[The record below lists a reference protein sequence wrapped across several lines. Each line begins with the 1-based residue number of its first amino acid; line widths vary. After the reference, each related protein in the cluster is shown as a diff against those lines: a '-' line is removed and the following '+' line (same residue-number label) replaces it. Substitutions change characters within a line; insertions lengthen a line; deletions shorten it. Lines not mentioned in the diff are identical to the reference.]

1 MVAAFYYPYLDE
13 RSDAVFWKRKSKKQ
27 DGQEAT
33 DSAAEVAEDTT
44 EETGDDAVGSEGA
57 AEDKDT
63 ETGAKPEEAEK
74 AAGSEDAE
82 RAGEGD
88 PEDTDDRKSDDES
101 DADASAKD
109 DADDKS
115 DDDTEADE
123 VAASDKSDKS
133 DKSDEDDEAETEKA
147 ATAKDEEDEVEEVGV
162 TGPDSDGI
170 IRVRTAGTFEFDGE
184 KFDLVNNTWIIEA
197 DKDGVVI
204 IDPAHDAEAIMKAVG
219 DREVYLVACT
229 NAYSTHIGAALAI
242 AEETEADIALHPREM
257 RAWRRTHGAEH
268 RPEID
273 VEGEGALDIGDLH
286 IDVLALPGTTSGT
299 VGFYVSQLGAV
310 FSGDTLLKGEPGMVG
325 NTYIDYTTQLASIGE
340 NLLSLP
346 PDTRILPDRG
356 PSTTVEAE
364 GRNFDSWV

>member
-1 MVAAFYYPYLDE
+1 M
-13 RSDAVFWKRKSKKQ
+13 FWKRKPKKQ

-33 DSAAEVAEDTT
+33 DSAAEVAEDVT
-44 EETGDDAVGSEGA
+44 EETEDDAVDTKETKDKTEDTGSGNEA
-57 AEDKDT
+57 DAKDT
-63 ETGAKPEEAEK
+63 EDT
-74 AAGSEDAE
+74 
-82 RAGEGD
+82 
-88 PEDTDDRKSDDES
+88 EDTEAKADGS
-101 DADASAKD
+101 DADS
-109 DADDKS
+109 
-115 DDDTEADE
+115 TEADE
-123 VAASDKSDKS
+123 
-133 DKSDEDDEAETEKA
+133 SDED
-147 ATAKDEEDEVEEVGV
+147 AKDEPRAESDDEADTKAEDDTESDTKAEDDTKVATASVDEDDEVEEVGV
-162 TGPDSDGI
+162 TGPDSDGV

-184 KFDLVNNTWIIEA
+184 KYEIISNTWIIEA

-229 NAYSTHIGAALAI
+229 NGYSPHIESALAI

-257 RAWRRTHGAEH
+257 RAWRRIHGAEH

-286 IDVLALPGTTSGT
+286 IDVLALPGTTNGT
-299 VGFYVSQLGAV
+299 VGFYVSELGAV
-310 FSGDTLLKGEPGMVG
+310 FSGDTLRKGEPGMVG

>member
-1 MVAAFYYPYLDE
+1 M
-13 RSDAVFWKRKSKKQ
+13 FWKRKPKKQ

-44 EETGDDAVGSEGA
+44 EETEGA
-57 AEDKDT
+57 A
-63 ETGAKPEEAEK
+63 GSGEK
-74 AAGSEDAE
+74 AE
-82 RAGEGD
+82 
-88 PEDTDDRKSDDES
+88 
-101 DADASAKD
+101 AKD
-109 DADDKS
+109 DAEAGNDSDGTDAATSDEPDDAAETDTSDTS
-115 DDDTEADE
+115 DDADDAE
-123 VAASDKSDKS
+123 TAKDAEEKAEEPAAT
-133 DKSDEDDEAETEKA
+133 SDED
-147 ATAKDEEDEVEEVGV
+147 DEVEEVGV

-170 IRVRTAGTFEFDGE
+170 TRVRTAGTFEFDGE
-184 KFDLVNNTWIIEA
+184 KYEIISNTWIIEA
-197 DKDGVVI
+197 DKDGVVV
-204 IDPAHDAEAIMKAVG
+204 IDPAHDAEAILEAVG

-229 NAYSTHIGAALAI
+229 NGYSPHIESALKI

-257 RAWRRTHGAEH
+257 RAWRRLHGAER

-286 IDVLALPGTTSGT
+286 IDVLALPGTTNGT
-299 VGFYVSQLGAV
+299 VGFYVSELGAV
-310 FSGDTLLKGEPGMVG
+310 FSGDTLRKGEPGMVG

>member
-1 MVAAFYYPYLDE
+1 M
-13 RSDAVFWKRKSKKQ
+13 FWKRKPKKQ

-33 DSAAEVAEDTT
+33 DSAAEVAEDVT
-44 EETGDDAVGSEGA
+44 EETEDDAVDTKETKDKTEDTGSGNEA
-57 AEDKDT
+57 DAEDTEDT
-63 ETGAKPEEAEK
+63 EAKAD
-74 AAGSEDAE
+74 G
-82 RAGEGD
+82 
-88 PEDTDDRKSDDES
+88 S
-101 DADASAKD
+101 DADS
-109 DADDKS
+109 
-115 DDDTEADE
+115 TEADE
-123 VAASDKSDKS
+123 
-133 DKSDEDDEAETEKA
+133 SDEDAKD
-147 ATAKDEEDEVEEVGV
+147 AKDEPRAESDDEADTEAEDDTESDTKAEDDTKVATASVDEDDEVEEVGV
-162 TGPDSDGI
+162 TGPDSDGV

-184 KFDLVNNTWIIEA
+184 KYEIISNTWIIEA

-229 NAYSTHIGAALAI
+229 NGYSPHIESALAI

-257 RAWRRTHGAEH
+257 RAWRRIHGAEH

-286 IDVLALPGTTSGT
+286 IDVLALPGTTNGT
-299 VGFYVSQLGAV
+299 VGFYVSELGAV
-310 FSGDTLLKGEPGMVG
+310 FSGDTLRKGEPGMVG

>member
-1 MVAAFYYPYLDE
+1 M
-13 RSDAVFWKRKSKKQ
+13 FWKRKSKKQ

-44 EETGDDAVGSEGA
+44 EETEDEAAATGAEPEDKGAGSEDDKGGSVKDTAAGDDS
-57 AEDKDT
+57 AEDTGESDGADDAEADDDS
-63 ETGAKPEEAEK
+63 ET
-74 AAGSEDAE
+74 AAGSED
-82 RAGEGD
+82 G
-88 PEDTDDRKSDDES
+88 
-101 DADASAKD
+101 
-109 DADDKS
+109 
-115 DDDTEADE
+115 TE
-123 VAASDKSDKS
+123 
-133 DKSDEDDEAETEKA
+133 
-147 ATAKDEEDEVEEVGV
+147 DEEVEEVEEVGV
-162 TGPDSDGI
+162 TGPDTDGI
-170 IRVRTAGTFEFDGE
+170 TRVRTAGTFEFDGE
-184 KFDLVNNTWIIEA
+184 KFDVISNTWIIEA
-197 DKDGVVI
+197 DKEGVVV

-229 NAYSTHIGAALAI
+229 NAYSPHIGAALAI

-257 RAWRRTHGAEH
+257 RAWRRIHGAEH

-286 IDVLALPGTTSGT
+286 IDVLALPGTASGT

-310 FSGDTLLKGEPGMVG
+310 FSGDTLRKGEPGMVG

-364 GRNFDSWV
+364 SRNFDSWV

>member
-1 MVAAFYYPYLDE
+1 M
-13 RSDAVFWKRKSKKQ
+13 FWKRKPKKQ

-33 DSAAEVAEDTT
+33 DSAAEVAEDVT
-44 EETGDDAVGSEGA
+44 EETEDDAVDTTETKDK
-57 AEDKDT
+57 AED
-63 ETGAKPEEAEK
+63 
-74 AAGSEDAE
+74 AGSENEAEVKDAE
-82 RAGEGD
+82 AEA
-88 PEDTDDRKSDDES
+88 DES
-101 DADASAKD
+101 GADESGADAKGEAKADADAE
-109 DADDKS
+109 DAE
-115 DDDTEADE
+115 DDTK
-123 VAASDKSDKS
+123 AAAVSV
-133 DKSDEDDEAETEKA
+133 DED
-147 ATAKDEEDEVEEVGV
+147 DEVEEVGV
-162 TGPDSDGI
+162 TGPDSDGV

-184 KFDLVNNTWIIEA
+184 KYEIISNTWIIEA

-229 NAYSTHIGAALAI
+229 NGYSPHIESALAI

-257 RAWRRTHGAEH
+257 RAWRRIHGAEH

-286 IDVLALPGTTSGT
+286 IDVLALPGTTNGT
-299 VGFYVSQLGAV
+299 VGFYVSELGAV
-310 FSGDTLLKGEPGMVG
+310 FSGDTLRKGEPGMVG

>member
-1 MVAAFYYPYLDE
+1 M
-13 RSDAVFWKRKSKKQ
+13 FWKRKPKKQ

-44 EETGDDAVGSEGA
+44 EETKGEVADGAGTEGA
-57 AEDKDT
+57 A
-63 ETGAKPEEAEK
+63 GSGEK
-74 AAGSEDAE
+74 AE
-82 RAGEGD
+82 
-88 PEDTDDRKSDDES
+88 
-101 DADASAKD
+101 AKD
-109 DADDKS
+109 DAEAGNDSDGTDAATSDEPDDAAETDTSDTS
-115 DDDTEADE
+115 DDADDAE
-123 VAASDKSDKS
+123 TAKDAEEKAEEPAAT
-133 DKSDEDDEAETEKA
+133 SDED
-147 ATAKDEEDEVEEVGV
+147 DEVEEVGV

-170 IRVRTAGTFEFDGE
+170 TRVRTAGTFEFDGE
-184 KFDLVNNTWIIEA
+184 KYEIISNTWIIEA
-197 DKDGVVI
+197 DKDGVVV
-204 IDPAHDAEAIMKAVG
+204 IDPAHDAEAILEAVG

-229 NAYSTHIGAALAI
+229 NGYSPHIESALKI

-257 RAWRRTHGAEH
+257 RAWRRLHGAER

-286 IDVLALPGTTSGT
+286 IDVLALPGTTNGT
-299 VGFYVSQLGAV
+299 VGFYVSELGAV
-310 FSGDTLLKGEPGMVG
+310 FSGDTLRKGEPGMVG